1 MTSYQSVNEE
11 DNSSEGNSE
20 STETPTPVL
29 RPEAGSYVANLAAAN
44 TLFVMRLND
53 RAGETRYIDPVTE
66 QERSSRLWL
75 RQIGGHNAWRDS
87 NIIFSIAFML
97 ITLLVILIA
106 KPSTGLGEVLVTINL
121 LNALVWLAIN
131 LVNRLRERL
140 VNHRDQQ

>member
-1 MTSYQSVNEE
+1 MF
-11 DNSSEGNSE
+11 E
-20 STETPTPVL
+20 S
-29 RPEAGSYVANLAAAN
+29 
-44 TLFVMRLND
+44 FD
-53 RAGETRYIDPVTE
+53 RIAI
-66 QERSSRLWL
+66 S
-75 RQIGGHNAWRDS
+75 
-87 NIIFSIAFML
+87 IIFSIAFML